1 VAVEKLRFVE
11 NGQNLGDRKCL
22 AIRED
27 RLYRILTQFHFR
39 EFGEKEFFN
48 SHV

>member
-1 VAVEKLRFVE
+1 LKNSPLIE
-11 NGQNLGDRKCL
+11 NSENSGDTKCPE
-22 AIRED
+22 IRED

-48 SHV
+48 RRA